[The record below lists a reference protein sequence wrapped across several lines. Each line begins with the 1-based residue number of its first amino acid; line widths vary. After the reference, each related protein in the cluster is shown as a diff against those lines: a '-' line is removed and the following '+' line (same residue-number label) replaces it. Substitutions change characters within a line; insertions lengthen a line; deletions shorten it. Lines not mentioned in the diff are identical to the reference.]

1 MRCRYAMMSPKDT
14 SPKEE
19 GADADGAERD
29 GAEREE
35 GAVEFDCRNR
45 NWASLRLTVA

>member
-1 MRCRYAMMSPKDT
+1 MMSPKDT
-14 SPKEE
+14 SPEE
-19 GADADGAERD
+19 EEADTNGAEWD

-35 GAVEFDCRNR
+35 GTIESDCHDR